1 MCSSGRDAG
10 DFPFMC
16 ERVVTPSIRLGEIRA
31 AAISKNKRKKKRKL
45 ETRLPD
51 YLITYYQTVFWGC
64 YLDDPPPNISETE
77 MIKNFK
83 SM

>member
-31 AAISKNKRKKKRKL
+31 AAISKNKRKKKK
-45 ETRLPD
+45 ENWKPG
-51 YLITYYQTVFWGC
+51 YLI
-64 YLDDPPPNISETE
+64 I
-77 MIKNFK
+77 
-83 SM
+83 

>member
-16 ERVVTPSIRLGEIRA
+16 ERVVTPRERSGQQQYPKIKE
-31 AAISKNKRKKKRKL
+31 KKRKL

-51 YLITYYQTVFWGC
+51 YLITYYQTVFW
-64 YLDDPPPNISETE
+64 DVI
-77 MIKNFK
+77 
-83 SM
+83 